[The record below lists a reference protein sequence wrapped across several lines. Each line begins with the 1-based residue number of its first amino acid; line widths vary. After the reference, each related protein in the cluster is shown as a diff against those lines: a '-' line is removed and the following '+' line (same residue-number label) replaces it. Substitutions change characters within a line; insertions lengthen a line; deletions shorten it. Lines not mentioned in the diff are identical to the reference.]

1 MGFAAKMPLP
11 SPWCTLERLR
21 IVERTVKFIV
31 HLRAIFAVI
40 ARIAVAHDSAFL
52 SHLALA
58 LAAAHMPTRAR
69 ALRGILLLDFYLS
82 RLVVGTS
89 LVQIGIVAIILS
101 RSLRRLRRDHCQ
113 E

>member
-69 ALRGILLLDFYLS
+69 ALRGILLAFYLS

-89 LVQIGIVAIILS
+89 LVQISIVAIILS